1 MGRTIGAVLA
11 GAAAW
16 AVPWIG
22 GNVALAALLPELIVT
37 GEQITSVGLLLFLIA
52 YGGIALSLL
61 AGYVTA
67 AVKGDDATR
76 AVQIL
81 AGLQMALGLFFE
93 ITGWALT
100 PVWYHV
106 VFLICIIPMTLAG
119 GKLRAG

>member
-1 MGRTIGAVLA
+1 MGRTAGAVLA

-16 AVPWIG
+16 AVPWLG
-22 GNVALAALLPELIVT
+22 GNAAMAALLPDLIVM
-37 GEQITSVGLLLFLIA
+37 GEPVTSVGLLIFLIA
-52 YGGIALSLL
+52 YGGVALSLL

-67 AVKGDDATR
+67 AVKGDDATG
-76 AVQIL
+76 AVRIL
-81 AGLQMALGLFFE
+81 AGFQMALGLFFE

>member
-1 MGRTIGAVLA
+1 M
-11 GAAAW
+11 
-16 AVPWIG
+16 
-22 GNVALAALLPELIVT
+22 AALLPDLIVM
-37 GEQITSVGLLLFLIA
+37 GESVTNVGLLIFLIA
-52 YGGIALSLL
+52 YGGVALSLL

-67 AVKGDDATR
+67 AVKGDDATG
-76 AVQIL
+76 AVRIL
-81 AGLQMALGLFFE
+81 AGFQMALGLFFE